1 MRVARRLSAFLIT
14 AIMLLLSLNIGVS
27 DGHSE
32 TRQDITLKVAVKADM
47 ATSNILAADDVWT
60 RGALF
65 PVYMTVGVLS
75 PDFSEICPYVLK
87 GVDADDSGV
96 LDPDEYGV
104 FTKEDGLDPRAVTAY
119 YDLNGMHFH
128 DGVQATKED
137 LLFSYHVEA
146 LLRAGDVFGN
156 SLDVLKDESNQDAT
170 NYSSDRWLWV
180 YPVSDVWNESVPVGQ
195 NDDLTFALH
204 FELQSDYF
212 GFVDYTLSHLRLY
225 PRYLWEG
232 TGKHCLVA
240 QSGVCSEWEVDI
252 HEDFGRAYDPVTE
265 NGVPASSIDAFNMT
279 GARSW
284 VPEDR
289 HIVGTGP
296 FEFVEWV
303 EGSTV
308 RLDRYEDFHT
318 NVADRDGDT
327 YLRKPHIESILF
339 KIYKTVQ
346 SIVWALQAG
355 EVDVT
360 SMVSI
365 PPEFFM
371 SLWPDPNIDLT
382 ATPSKGPFYLGYN
395 MRESPFGYPDNDPS
409 QGDDGYHLRKA
420 IAHAIDKRRLV
431 TTHLLNFAVAGDQPV
446 SPAFTNWY
454 NASVTKYDY
463 DLDLAG
469 QILDDHYTIGGFGL
483 GWSDGWRNLPGIGN
497 DEIEIITYLADFEVR
512 CHSSTKMIASDMR
525 TIGLNVSVKL
535 LPHGEVAQRVA
546 NREAQMWL
554 LPEEINSD
562 PPDYFYELFYSGK
575 ARDGRNDAGFQNEA
589 LDQLVLQARSE
600 YNVSEQMRLIKE
612 ASGLLADA
620 LPIDVL
626 FYRTNIEA
634 YRIDRFINWTAGLT
648 GSHIR
653 ESFWTLLGIHPPF
666 VEDMSVT
673 ITAPSAMEAMSAK
686 MFRVRVQDFYGVLS
700 DVRVDI
706 CISAFIPWRSGN
718 ITLGEKRGLCV
729 SGMTDISGAIAA
741 VYEAPDVGD
750 LEKLTVAITADA
762 KSGYRTSKTAM
773 AYITVFPREKQFL
786 SVEIQMEAGDVV
798 PIGYSLPLRVEVTD
812 QKGVHLDGVTVN
824 LTCFPEGLVLE
835 PSTGTTVGGFI
846 KGVIVESPSVIGEG
860 IDYLRFNIIANVE
873 LEEYESGMGM
883 AEIVVVEL
891 SPAQDPPV
899 SGAVS
904 SDISLLLIVLLLS
917 TIVILGLIRVVRGLP
932 PEYRRGRKK

>member
-1 MRVARRLSAFLIT
+1 MKVARRLSAFLIT

-27 DGHSE
+27 DGQSE

-47 ATSNILAADDVWT
+47 AMSNILAADDVWT

-119 YDLNGMHFH
+119 YDLNGVHFH

-137 LLFSYHVEA
+137 LLFSYHVES

-170 NYSSDRWLWV
+170 NYTSDRWLWV
-180 YPVSDVWNESVPVGQ
+180 YPVSDIWNESVPVGQ

-252 HEDFGRAYDPVTE
+252 HENFGRAYDPATE
-265 NGVPASSIDAFNMT
+265 NGVPASSIDAFNVT

-284 VPEDR
+284 VPGDR
-289 HIVGTGP
+289 HIIGTGP

-483 GWSDGWRNLPGIGN
+483 GWSDGWRNLPGIGD
-497 DEIEIITYLADFEVR
+497 DEIEIITYLEDFEPR
-512 CHSSTKMIASDMR
+512 CHTSAKMIASDMR
-525 TIGLNVSVKL
+525 KIGLNVSVKL
-535 LPHGEVAQRVA
+535 LAHGEVAQRVA
-546 NREAQMWL
+546 DRTIQMWL
-554 LPEEINSD
+554 LPEEINSE
-562 PPDYFYELFYSGK
+562 PLDYYYELFYSGK

-589 LDQLVLQARSE
+589 FDQLVLQARSE
-600 YNVSEQMRLIKE
+600 FNVSEQMRLIKE

-634 YRIDRFINWTAGLT
+634 YRSDRFINWTAGLT

-653 ESFWTLLGIHPPF
+653 ESFWTLIGIHPPF

-686 MFRVRVQDFYGVLS
+686 MFRVLVQDFYGVLS

-706 CISAFIPWRSGN
+706 CISAFVPWRSGN

-729 SGMTDISGAIAA
+729 SGVTDINGAIVA

-762 KSGYRTSKTAM
+762 KSGYRISETATT
-773 AYITVFPREKQFL
+773 YITIFPREKQFL

-891 SPAQDPPV
+891 SPAQDPPM
-899 SGAVS
+899 SGVVS
-904 SDISLLLIVLLLS
+904 SDIQMLLIVLLLS

>member
-1 MRVARRLSAFLIT
+1 MKATSRLSAFVIT
-14 AIMLLLSLNIGVS
+14 ATLLLVS
-27 DGHSE
+27 SNLLVLDGHSE
-32 TRQDITLKVAVKADM
+32 TRQDITLRVAVKADM
-47 ATSNILAADDVWT
+47 ATSNILAADDLWT

-65 PVYMTVGVLS
+65 PVYMTIGVLS
-75 PDFSEICPYVLK
+75 PDFNEIYPYVLK
-87 GVDADDSGV
+87 GTDADDSGV
-96 LDPDEYGV
+96 LDSDEYGV

-119 YDLNGMHFH
+119 YDLNGVHFH

-156 SLDVLKDESNQDAT
+156 SLDVLKDDSNQDGS
-170 NYSSDRWLWV
+170 NYTSDRWLWV
-180 YPVSDVWNESVPVGQ
+180 YPVSDVWDESVPVGQ

-225 PRYLWEG
+225 PRHLWEG
-232 TGKHCLVA
+232 TGKHCLLA
-240 QSGVCSEWEVDI
+240 QNGVCSEWEVDI
-252 HEDFGRAYDPVTE
+252 HDDFGRAYDPATE
-265 NGVPASSIDAFNMT
+265 NGVPASSIDAFNVT

-284 VPEDR
+284 VPDDR
-289 HIVGTGP
+289 HIIGTGP

-308 RLDRYEDFHT
+308 RLDRYEGFHT
-318 NVADRDGDT
+318 NAADRNGNT
-327 YLRKPHIESILF
+327 YLRKPHIESVLF

-346 SIVWALQAG
+346 SAVFALQAG
-355 EVDVT
+355 EVDIT

-365 PPEFFM
+365 PIEFVGDLM
-371 SLWPDPNIDLT
+371 MDPNIDLRT
-382 ATPSKGPFYLGYN
+382 TPSKGPFYLGYN
-395 MRESPFGYPDNDPS
+395 MRKSPFGYPDNDPS
-409 QGDDGYHLRKA
+409 KGDEGDHLRKA
-420 IAHAIDKRRLV
+420 IAHAIDKKRIV
-431 TTHLLNFAVAGDQPV
+431 TTLLQNFGVAGDQPV
-446 SPAFTNWY
+446 SPASVKWY
-454 NASVTKYDY
+454 NTSVTKYDY

-469 QILDDHYTIGGFGL
+469 QILDAHYTVGGFGL

-497 DEIEIITYLADFEVR
+497 DEIEIITYQADFEIR
-512 CHSSTKMIASDMR
+512 CHTSTEMIASDMR
-525 TIGLNVSVKL
+525 KIGLNVSVKL
-535 LPHGEVAQRVA
+535 LAHGDVAQRVA
-546 NREAQMWL
+546 NRNMQMWL
-554 LPEEINSD
+554 LPEEINSE
-562 PPDYFYELFYSGK
+562 PPDYYYELFHSGK
-575 ARDGRNDAGFQNEA
+575 ARDGRNYAGFQNEA
-589 LDQLVLQARSE
+589 FDQLVLQARSE
-600 YNVSEQMRLIKE
+600 FNVSEQTRLIKE

-634 YRIDRFINWTAGLT
+634 YRGDRFVNWTAGLT

-653 ESFWTLLGIHPPF
+653 ESFWTLIGIHPPF
-666 VEDMSVT
+666 VKDMSVT
-673 ITAPSAMEAMSAK
+673 ITAPSAQESMSAK
-686 MFRVRVQDFYGVLS
+686 MFRVLVQDYYGTLS

-706 CISAFIPWRSGN
+706 CVNLLTPWQSGN
-718 ITLGEKRGLCV
+718 ITLGEKRGQCV
-729 SGMTDISGAIAA
+729 SGMTDISGAIVA
-741 VYEAPDVGD
+741 VYEAPDLGD

-762 KSGYRTSKTAM
+762 KSGYRISESAT

-786 SVEIQMEAGDVV
+786 SVKIQMEAGDVV

-835 PSTGTTVGGFI
+835 PSTGTTLGGFI

-860 IDYLRFNIIANVE
+860 VDYLRFNIIANVE

-891 SPAQDPPV
+891 SPAPDPLM
-899 SGAVS
+899 SGVVS
-904 SDISLLLIVLLLS
+904 SDLPMLLIVILVS
-917 TIVILGLIRVVRGLP
+917 AIVILGLVRMVRGSP
-932 PEYRRGRKK
+932 PGPRRERKK